1 MIVNAF
7 TKTFEGRRVLDFPGY
22 EFLPGKIYAVIG
34 ANGSGKSTFA
44 KVLAGILPADGK
56 VAPVT
61 DGSRIACMLQR
72 NYAFRMSAYKNIL
85 IGENAP
91 EKANELIQKLG
102 LSEVANYRAKRL
114 SGGETQKMSLA
125 RVLIGHHDTVILD
138 EPTASMDME
147 SSYISEELIR
157 EYSRSTPAAVIMI
170 THSLQQAGRMSD
182 EILYFHKGILLE
194 HGSTQDILTAP
205 KENETREFLRF

>member
-1 MIVNAF
+1 MIVRAF
-7 TKTFEGRRVLDFPGY
+7 TKTFGGRRVLDFPGY

>member
-7 TKTFEGRRVLDFPGY
+7 TRTFDGRTVLNFPGFT
-22 EFLPGKIYAVIG
+22 FLPGKVYAVIG

-44 KVLAGILPADGK
+44 RVLAGIQKSDGQTP
-56 VAPVT
+56 PVT

-85 IGENAP
+85 IAENDA
-91 EKANELIQKLG
+91 EKAKGLIETLG
-102 LSEVANYRAKRL
+102 LSEVAHSNAKRL

-125 RVLIGHHDTVILD
+125 RVLIGSHDAVILD

-147 SSYISEELIR
+147 SSFVSEALICDYCKR
-157 EYSRSTPAAVIMI
+157 EPAAVIMI
-170 THSLQQAGRMSD
+170 THSLQQAGRMAD
-182 EILYFHKGILLE
+182 EILFFHKGLLLE
-194 HGSTQDILTAP
+194 HGETNNILTSP
-205 KENETREFLRF
+205 KEKETREFIRF